1 MKKSEL
7 RQLIR
12 DTLKE
17 QVAPSIPDRGEA
29 KHALDCCDHLM
40 SVYNNVQSII
50 NANLAIPQSGK
61 NKLSTDIYRPFMNK
75 MKTIG
80 CPPTPTVV
88 TPGRSPEEIK
98 QYTTPGLG

>member
-1 MKKSEL
+1 MKKSQL
-7 RQLIR
+7 RHIIR
-12 DTLKE
+12 DILKE
-17 QVAPSIPDRGEA
+17 QVAPSIPDRGE
-29 KHALDCCDHLM
+29 KKQALDCCDHLM
-40 SVYNNVQSII
+40 SVYNDVQSVIDGP
-50 NANLAIPQSGK
+50 LTIPQSGK
-61 NKLSTDIYRPFMNK
+61 IKLSTDIYRAFMNK

>member
-7 RQLIR
+7 RKIIKNI
-12 DTLKE
+12 LKE

-50 NANLAIPQSGK
+50 DTKLAIPQSGK
-61 NKLSTDIYRPFMNK
+61 IKISNDIYRSFMAK
-75 MKTIG
+75 MKNIG
-80 CPPTPTVV
+80 CSPTPTVV
-88 TPGRSPEEIK
+88 K
-98 QYTTPGLG
+98 PGLG